1 MSDTPTLHQPLTAW
15 VLAGGEGRRVNG
27 QDKGLLKHGDRPLAE
42 WVGRKLASQCDALAC
57 SANRNLGAYRDLMAR
72 CRSHAHPP
80 PADAGTWPDDPDLT
94 PGSGP
99 LAGLLTA
106 LRHSHTEWVL
116 VAACDT
122 PRLPV
127 DLAARLLR
135 SAQAADADI
144 AVPVTTDPDGQ
155 ERHHWVCVLLHKR
168 VTPRL
173 QEAFVNGERK
183 VGSWMRSQHW
193 VAVCFDS
200 ASDFHNINTL
210 ETLHGRD

>member
-1 MSDTPTLHQPLTAW
+1 M
-15 VLAGGEGRRVNG
+15 NG
-27 QDKGLLKHGDRPLAE
+27 QDKGLVRHADRPLAE
-42 WVGRKLASQCDALAC
+42 WVGRSLAVQCDALAC
-57 SANRNLGAYRDLMAR
+57 SANRNLDAYRELLTR
-72 CRSHAHPP
+72 CRASAHPS
-80 PADAGTWPDDPDLT
+80 PADAGTWPDDPDLA
-94 PGSGP
+94 PRSGP

-106 LRHSHTEWVL
+106 LRHSQTEWVL

-122 PRLPV
+122 PRLPA
-127 DLAARLLR
+127 DLATRLLQ

-144 AVPVTTDPDGQ
+144 AVPLTTDPDGMA
-155 ERHHWVCVLLHKR
+155 RHHWVCALLHKR

-193 VAVCFDS
+193 VAVCFDP
-200 ASDFHNINTL
+200 ASDFQNINTL